1 MSVFI
6 PTSNIPLHCPYRFFT
21 GENAVKSEQLLD
33 TGGKE
38 DGQVNSF
45 DTPPDKPISQ
55 TEPQTDPKENEKES
69 TGIIILQTLLFGAAT
84 FTCIIG
90 NGRRVCKPQLILIY
104 ILSLFSCSARFICH
118 STCSQAR

>member
-38 DGQVNSF
+38 VNSSEQN
-45 DTPPDKPISQ
+45 TPPDKPISQ
-55 TEPQTDPKENEKES
+55 TEPPKENEKES
-69 TGIIILQTLLFGAAT
+69 TGIIIIQTLLFGAAT